1 MKEQEKQDFAQDT
14 AQSQKSKAEG
24 KNNKKVDENDPWN
37 QLLESGEPD
46 KTKQQNSMTLESIL
60 DISNIQAPV
69 DNQSKEDEEPFKYD
83 ECIENNFIG
92 EQQNKPKIKIGSF
105 ENQFDQKCDNDQQ
118 FNEGSNSKQG
128 EKQQQDQNQ
137 EQKIEVLPLQLK
149 KSLSAVYGPLL
160 IDSNTIINSS
170 LPKLQFSQKS
180 ASYKEQGYLHILR
193 NQKGFLNQQ
202 ASLKSLEN
210 ENQFELSLPNTKQNL
225 DQNIYSFDIGIEQ
238 LTNLTNENQRKALY
252 DTMKIFLDS
261 QQKVQIINN
270 FEDIMYTSTGIQF
283 NIASYREG
291 EKGMKVIVCHSQE
304 MENKV
309 NYIIDEESSLTE
321 YCDLQLLEKI
331 TYIIDL
337 QQNEND
343 SYLKKLIVI
352 VTEKPKASFK
362 KFLRSK
368 LENPQNFKE
377 EQFKGCIRKLIKNV
391 LFRHDS
397 CIATKCLCPF
407 KINCLFEHRIV
418 VSDLG
423 ESIVE
428 KNLNLREGDTFI
440 YYNQTY
446 NEALS
451 VYMSPQEQEL
461 FKNKGSQNYDP
472 FKSEIYSLGKIIL
485 EICLIKYQKYLMKK
499 YNNTLQDLC
508 DEQSQNT
515 KEITKQWVHSILL
528 DNDLSYKIAR
538 ELNDVVN
545 EIIIGKAN
553 TQYYFKKGMLRKL
566 RMPNILQSMLEPQE
580 EKRISSIKLALLT
593 QSEKLLIRNR
603 IQDPYP
609 IFFKGQ
615 MAPDGYQIKYAIRKL
630 IYEGEID
637 SNLEEKHRKGLIRR
651 QLDQEQESRLI
662 VEYGQFHKGRVNG
675 QVKMFIFQE
684 HWKLDGQCY
693 NNTIH
698 GKNTIS
704 YKGSEVFKGYFSNF
718 ILDEWYDVD
727 HSDPI
732 IKNINAD
739 KPLLFQLDN
748 DIQVIVNNQ
757 DNSVKCFNDKGFD
770 SLIEFSSLYESPSIN
785 TFKRIELYNCGSPN
799 KLEQILKNITTFTNF
814 QSENTFVNINLLLQ
828 HQVRLQQID
837 ISNSQYITDDDVVSL
852 VSNQV
857 LQSQIKKLCLDYNS
871 KITLK
876 GLKELSINVANM
888 PKLQY
893 LSIKKICQVNQMT
906 EKVKLDDISKVFI
919 NLLTNAFHLFFIM
932 VDYTPIK
939 DYVLEKVFENKKQTQ
954 IKWQYLSLNG
964 CEGIT
969 KEGLRDLFCCK
980 QLTELKKLDL
990 MNCTN
995 QKFDLPSK
1003 NLKICPQILNIA
1015 YASSAT
1021 GNQLE
1026 KFISRN
1032 QIVSS
1037 TLQQISMEAHVLDSK
1052 SKDSFKKLANPPII
1066 ILCIK
1071 EVSKIPNVEICLDL
1085 LSQIKNS
1092 SLYFTSDKPIQ
1103 QNEVNLV
1110 FSSSSKSQYAKKIK
1124 FNVWKDGEFV
1134 SVIDSSSP
1142 SNSKTPSAQELV
1154 EEPNEDNAEYNPLAK
1169 KNKKQEYKKEATKL
1183 LGFFNYKLDE
1193 TKYTV
1198 RIMTRIFKNANLLRL
1213 SHLDLS
1219 NISLD
1224 LKSLLMLTQNSYV
1237 KNITTLDLSSQH
1249 ITDQII
1255 QDFTLSPY
1263 FTNLLTIILNKNNIT
1278 IKSINLLVQSENLK
1292 LKRIITD
1299 KQSLSEDDLFQIQN
1313 EDLSILKMKIFGF
1326 FKNIESNYS
1335 SPAQIRDIQ
1344 NKINIC
1350 QIQIFNNTGDKY
1362 LYVIEGVK
1370 RDTKLSIYTLK
1381 KLDNSF
1387 SESLCLPY
1395 CARVLECMHKTTTN
1409 LTLNLNELSN
1419 SNQPAKQQFVQNLA
1433 LISSI
1438 KILKLSF
1445 VKAKGVN
1452 DLIIQAIQI
1461 CKSFQ
1466 QLFDLTIDLSQMQL
1480 TPSEFET
1487 ICINLRHI
1495 QKLEILNIHLNQI
1508 QHLKQLDWK
1517 FLQSLGESTKQL
1529 LNLQEANYTLQS
1541 CTNLTAE
1548 AIGDMMKNM
1557 MYLKIQ
1563 KLQLNLKQNQIK
1575 QEEYNYLNNLKS
1587 SNFIICDLYINI

>member
-1 MKEQEKQDFAQDT
+1 MKEQEKEDLGQET
-14 AQSQKSKAEG
+14 IPSQTSKAEG
-24 KNNKKVDENDPWN
+24 KSNKKADENDPWN
-37 QLLESGEPD
+37 QLLESEEPD
-46 KTKQQNSMTLESIL
+46 KAKQQNSMTLESIL
-60 DISNIQAPV
+60 DISNILAPNE
-69 DNQSKEDEEPFKYD
+69 NQSKEDDETFKND

-92 EQQNKPKIKIGSF
+92 EQQNKPKTKNGSF
-105 ENQFDQKCDNDQQ
+105 ENQFDQKLDNDQTY
-118 FNEGSNSKQG
+118 NEASNQNQG
-128 EKQQQDQNQ
+128 EKKQQYQNYKQ
-137 EQKIEVLPLQLK
+137 QIENSPLQLK
-149 KSLSAVYGPLL
+149 KNLSGVQGQPNIGSY
-160 IDSNTIINSS
+160 SFINSP
-170 LPKLQFSQKS
+170 LPQLQFSNKS

-193 NQKGFLNQQ
+193 NQKGFLNHEG
-202 ASLKSLEN
+202 SLQSLEN
-210 ENQFELSLPNTKQNL
+210 ENQFELSLPSTKQNL
-225 DQNIYSFDIGIEQ
+225 DQNVYSFNIGIEQ
-238 LTNLTNENQRKALY
+238 LTNLTNQNQRKALY
-252 DTMKIFLDS
+252 DTMKTFLDS

-283 NIASYREG
+283 NIASYRDG

-337 QQNEND
+337 QQNENE
-343 SYLKKLIVI
+343 SYLKKLIII
-352 VTEKPKASFK
+352 VTEKPKTSFK

-418 VSDLG
+418 VCDLG

-440 YYNQTY
+440 YQDQNY

-451 VYMSPQEQEL
+451 VYMSPQEQDL
-461 FKNKGSQNYDP
+461 IQKNSNQYYDP

-485 EICLIKYQKYLMKK
+485 EICLIKYQKYLRKK
-499 YNNTLQDLC
+499 YDNILQDLC
-508 DEQSQNT
+508 EQQNT
-515 KEITKQWVHSILL
+515 KKTTKEWIHSVLL
-528 DNDLSYKIAR
+528 DNDLSYKIAG

-566 RMPNILQSMLEPQE
+566 RMSNILQSMLEPQE

-615 MAPDGYQIKYAIRKL
+615 MAPDGYQITYPIRKL

-637 SNLEEKHRKGLIRR
+637 SNSEEKHRKGLIRR

-662 VEYGQFHKGRVNG
+662 LEYGQFHKGRVNG

-684 HWKLDGQCY
+684 HWKLEGQCY
-693 NNTIH
+693 NNNIH

-727 HSDPI
+727 RSDPI
-732 IKNINAD
+732 IQSINAD

-748 DIQVIVNNQ
+748 YIQVIVNNQ
-757 DNSVKCFNDKGFD
+757 DNQIKCFNDKGFD
-770 SLIEFSSLYESPSIN
+770 SLIEFSSLYDSQSIN
-785 TFKRIELYNCGSPN
+785 TFKKIELFNCGSPN
-799 KLEQILKNITTFTNF
+799 KLEQILKNITTFTYF
-814 QSENTFVNINLLLQ
+814 KSENTFVNVNLLLQ
-828 HQVRLQQID
+828 YQVRLQQID
-837 ISNSQYITDDDVVSL
+837 ISNSQYFTDDDVVSL
-852 VSNQV
+852 VTNQV
-857 LQSQIKKLCLDYNS
+857 LQSQLKKLCLDYNS

-876 GLKELSINVANM
+876 GLKELSINIANM

-893 LSIKKICQVNQMT
+893 LSCKKICQINQTT

-919 NLLTNAFHLFFIM
+919 SLLTNAFHLFF
-932 VDYTPIK
+932 VVLDYTPIK

-964 CEGIT
+964 CDGIT

-990 MNCTN
+990 MYCPN

-1015 YASSAT
+1015 YSSNAT

-1032 QIVSS
+1032 QIVAS
-1037 TLQQISMEAHVLDSK
+1037 TLQQISMDAHVLDQK
-1052 SKDSFKKLANPPII
+1052 SKDSFKKLTNPPII

-1071 EVSKIPNVEICLDL
+1071 EVTKIHNVEICLDL

-1092 SLYFTSDKPIQ
+1092 SLYFTSNKPIQ

-1110 FSSSSKSQYAKKIK
+1110 YSSSSKSQYAKKIK
-1124 FNVWKDGEFV
+1124 FNVWKDGEFI
-1134 SVIDSSSP
+1134 SVLDSSSP
-1142 SNSKTPSAQELV
+1142 SSSKVPSNQELV
-1154 EEPNEDNAEYNPLAK
+1154 EDLNEDDTEQNPLLK

-1183 LGFFNYKLDE
+1183 LGFFNYKQDE

-1219 NISLD
+1219 NICLD

-1237 KNITTLDLSSQH
+1237 KNIITLDLSSQH

-1255 QDFTLSPY
+1255 QDFTLSPH
-1263 FTNLLTIILNKNNIT
+1263 FTSLQTFILKKNNIT

-1299 KQSLSEDDLFQIQN
+1299 KQSLSEDDLFRIQN

-1335 SPAQIRDIQ
+1335 SPAQIRDIS

-1350 QIQIFNNTGDKY
+1350 QIQIFNNNGDKY

-1370 RDTKLSIYTLK
+1370 RDTKLNIYTLK
-1381 KLDNSF
+1381 KQDNSF
-1387 SESLCLPY
+1387 SESLCISY
-1395 CARVLECMHKTTTN
+1395 CSRVFECMHKTTTN
-1409 LTLNLNELSN
+1409 LTLNLNELNN
-1419 SNQPAKQQFVQNLA
+1419 SNQPAKLQFVQNFG

-1438 KILKLSF
+1438 KSLKLSF
-1445 VKAKGVN
+1445 VKTKGIN
-1452 DLIIQAIQI
+1452 DLIIQAVQS

-1466 QLFDLTIDLSQMQL
+1466 QLFDLTLDLSQMQL
-1480 TPSEFET
+1480 SPSEFET
-1487 ICINLRHI
+1487 ICINLRNI
-1495 QKLEILNIHLNQI
+1495 QRLEILSLHLNQI

-1517 FLQSLGESTKQL
+1517 FLSSLGESTKQL
-1529 LNLQEANYTLQS
+1529 LNLQEANYSLQS

-1548 AIGDMMKNM
+1548 SIGDMMKNM

-1575 QEEYNYLNNLKS
+1575 QEEYNHLNNLKS
-1587 SNFIICDLYINI
+1587 TNFIICDLYINI